1 MARRKDTD
9 WLRMLYHT
17 YEKCLDENEGILSQS
32 QKK

>member
-1 MARRKDTD
+1 MARRNDTD

-17 YEKCLDENEGILSQS
+17 YKKILDENERILSQS